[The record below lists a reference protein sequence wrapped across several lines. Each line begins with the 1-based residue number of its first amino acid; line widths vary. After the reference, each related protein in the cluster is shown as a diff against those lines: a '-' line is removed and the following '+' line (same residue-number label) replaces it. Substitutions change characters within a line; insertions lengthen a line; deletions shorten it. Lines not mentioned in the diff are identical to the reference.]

1 MQFENCSPKLVVAS
15 TERKDRVLVYSER
28 SKSIRIDNAA
38 GEPVWIAKL
47 DRDVFPNECSPDL
60 AICSDVRNLVVLVEF
75 KGHALSDARDQ
86 MVACAQIIRKS
97 HRRSPKFAAIIV
109 CGRVPMGGRDITK
122 MKQTLRQAGFSA
134 VVFKT
139 REWVGTLDF

>member
-1 MQFENCSPKLVVAS
+1 MSFQDCSPKLFNAS
-15 TERKDRVLVYSER
+15 MERSDRVLVYSER
-28 SKSIRIDNAA
+28 SKSIRIDNPS

-60 AICSDVRNLVVLVEF
+60 AICSDPRNLVILVEF

-86 MVACAQIIRKS
+86 LLACAQIIRRNHK
-97 HRRSPKFAAIIV
+97 RPPKFVGIIV
-109 CGRVPMGGRDITK
+109 CGRVPMGGRDVTK
-122 MKQTLRQAGFSA
+122 MKETLRQAGFGA
-134 VVFKT
+134 VIFKT